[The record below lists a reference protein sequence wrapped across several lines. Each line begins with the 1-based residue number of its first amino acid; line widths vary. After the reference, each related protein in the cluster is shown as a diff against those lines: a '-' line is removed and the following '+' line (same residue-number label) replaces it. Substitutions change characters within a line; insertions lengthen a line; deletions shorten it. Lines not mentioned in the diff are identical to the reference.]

1 MVKDGIIVCD
11 DYGFSTC
18 PGAKQAF
25 DEFIKEKPESIIHVP
40 TGHAL
45 LLRNNNYVSK

>member
-25 DEFIKEKPESIIHVP
+25 DEFMKGKPEPIVHVP
-40 TGHAL
+40 TGQCFII
-45 LLRNNNYVSK
+45 KK